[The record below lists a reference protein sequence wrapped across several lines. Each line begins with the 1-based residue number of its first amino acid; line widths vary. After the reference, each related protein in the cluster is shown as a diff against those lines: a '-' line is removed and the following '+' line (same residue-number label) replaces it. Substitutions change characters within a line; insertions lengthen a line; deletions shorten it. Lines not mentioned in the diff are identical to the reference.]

1 MKILADIFLLLGAV
15 FLFLGALGLV
25 RMPDMYN
32 RIQAGTK
39 ASTLGVLAVIIG
51 VGLHQPDWWAKL
63 LLIAVFVL
71 LTSPVGSSTIA
82 RAAYLA
88 GLRPV
93 GAQPE
98 ER

>member
-1 MKILADIFLLLGAV
+1 MTLAADFFLLLGAF

-39 ASTLGVLAVIIG
+39 ASTLGVLAVLLG
-51 VGLHQPDWWAKL
+51 VGLHQPGWWAKL
-63 LLIAVFVL
+63 LLIAVFIL

-98 ER
+98 KN